1 MNRIVQILACVLIGL
16 SILACNLT
24 NLLSSNGN
32 LIPASPT
39 QEIVQPSLTLAV
51 TTKSTQEL
59 LAPSPTV
66 DESQPAANLEPCSL
80 VTTAEVE
87 AILAEPASPPN
98 PVSGGCTFTNAKDSL
113 YAVSVGAGQ
122 DQQAIGLMQG
132 QAVLLGFAG
141 APLDADRMA
150 KLKQLA
156 DGLDYKGF
164 FGELVVAAKGSSII
178 KAQISE
184 GGGNDLVY
192 WAWITAQTRR
202 QGALVVVRGP
212 TMVNINLLVA
222 NTRTEESMLAASKAL
237 AEEVFKR
244 LPPKFSLSGPA
255 ATPTSVPTQVQD
267 LKATP
272 TLVK

>member
-1 MNRIVQILACVLIGL
+1 MNKNVRILVCVVIGL
-16 SILACNLT
+16 AILACNLT

-32 LIPASPT
+32 AVTASPT
-39 QEIVQPSLTLAV
+39 QEIVQPSPTFAV
-51 TTKSTQEL
+51 TATPTQEL
-59 LAPSPTV
+59 VTTSPTV

-98 PVSGGCTFTNAKDSL
+98 PVGGGCTFTNAKDSL

-141 APLDADRMA
+141 APLGADRMA

-164 FGELVVAAKGSSII
+164 FGELVAAAKGSSII

-184 GGGNDLVY
+184 GGGNDLIY
-192 WAWITAQTRR
+192 WAWITAQSRR

-222 NTRTEESMLAASKAL
+222 DTRTEESMLAASTAL
-237 AEEVFKR
+237 AEEIFKR
-244 LPPKFSLSGPA
+244 LPSKFSLGGPA

-267 LKATP
+267 LNATP